1 MFVPTPLTLPNVRIR
16 LDFAY
21 MGISKKLS
29 ISTEYSVQSYGNEYQ
44 CIERQEC
51 IEAKNYK

>member
-1 MFVPTPLTLPNVRIR
+1 MFAPTPLTLPNVRIR

-44 CIERQEC
+44 CIERQKC